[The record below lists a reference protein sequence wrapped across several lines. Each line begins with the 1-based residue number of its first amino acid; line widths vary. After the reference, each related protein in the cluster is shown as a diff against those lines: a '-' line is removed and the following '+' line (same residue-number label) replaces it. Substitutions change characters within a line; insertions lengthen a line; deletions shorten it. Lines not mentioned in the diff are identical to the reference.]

1 MTDVKEGIYLMIRTD
16 LVRFLALNAGELLE
30 RAEGAAPAVA
40 QPILDEA
47 EELLVLGA
55 AVMARM
61 NAVNDLREAA

>member
-1 MTDVKEGIYLMIRTD
+1 MIRTD